1 MISCGSHFGKRG
13 YLWLLRKDKIK
24 NVVTSLFYIISL
36 MGLEGWL
43 RRGELRQGRS
53 WKADPNNPDKRGKCL
68 NQGTAE
74 EEGGVLETDS
84 ELWATSLV

>member
-1 MISCGSHFGKRG
+1 
-13 YLWLLRKDKIK
+13 
-24 NVVTSLFYIISL
+24 